1 MYIKSNE
8 IERIKRLLI
17 DYEITFEHVIVE
29 DGVEKVVDK
38 FLEEDYYQSSEED
51 YYQPSEEYYESSC

>member
-29 DGVEKVVDK
+29 DGVEKVVDSRD
-38 FLEEDYYQSSEED
+38 EDDYYQSSEE
-51 YYQPSEEYYESSC
+51 YYESNC